1 MPSFD
6 IVSEL
11 DKHELENAVQQ
22 VQKEITTRFDFRDTA
37 SEIERTEEGIM
48 LRANSEGRLE
58 AALTVLR
65 EKCAKR
71 KISLRALDPQKPEP
85 AAKGHFRQLVKLK
98 EGITKEKAKDVI
110 QFLKEGKFKVQAAIQ
125 GEQLRVTGKKKD
137 ELQEVI
143 QAIRAKDFEV
153 DLQFTNFRD

>member
-11 DKHELENAVQQ
+11 DTHEIDNAVQQ
-22 VQKEITTRFDFRDTA
+22 AQKEVSTRFDFRGTDT
-37 SEIERTEEGIM
+37 EIERTEEGIV
-48 LRANSEGRLE
+48 LRGNSEGRVE
-58 AALTVLR
+58 AALNVLR

-71 KISLRALDPQKPEP
+71 RVSVRALDPQKLEP
-85 AAKGHFRQLVKLK
+85 AAKGHFRQLVVLK
-98 EGITKEKAKDVI
+98 KGISKEKAKDVI
-110 QFLKEGKFKVQAAIQ
+110 QFVKDGKFKVQTSIQ

-137 ELQEVI
+137 DLQEVI
-143 QAIRAKDFEV
+143 QVLKGKDFEI

>member
-11 DKHELENAVQQ
+11 DSHELENALQQ
-22 VQKEITTRFDFRDTA
+22 AQKEVIARFDFRGTDT
-37 SEIERTEEGIM
+37 ELERTEDGIM
-48 LRANSEGRLE
+48 LRANSENRLE

-71 KISLRALDPQKPEP
+71 KVSLRALDPQTPEP

-98 EGITKEKAKDVI
+98 QGISKEKAKDVI
-110 QFLKEGKFKVQAAIQ
+110 QFIKEGKFKVQASIQ
-125 GEQLRVTGKKKD
+125 GEQVRVTGKKRD

-143 QAIRAKDFEV
+143 QALRAKDLQI
-153 DLQFTNFRD
+153 DLQFTNFRE

>member
-6 IVSEL
+6 VVSEIEL
-11 DKHELENAVQQ
+11 HELENAVQQ
-22 VQKEITTRFDFRDTA
+22 AQKEVTTRFDFRGTDT
-37 SEIERTEEGIM
+37 EVERTEEGIV
-48 LRANSEGRLE
+48 LRANSEARLE
-58 AALTVLR
+58 AALSVLR

-71 KISLRALDPQKPEP
+71 RVSQRALDPQKPEP

-98 EGITKEKAKDVI
+98 QGISKEKAKEVI
-110 QFLKEGKFKVQAAIQ
+110 QFIKDGKFKVQAAIQ
-125 GEQLRVTGKKKD
+125 GEQVRVTGKKKD

-143 QAIRAKDFEV
+143 QALRGKDFGI

>member
-11 DKHELENAVQQ
+11 DKHELDNAIQQ
-22 VQKEITTRFDFRDTA
+22 AAKEVATRFDFRGSDATV
-37 SEIERTEEGIM
+37 ELKDQEVI
-48 LRANSEGRLE
+48 LKANGEGRVE
-58 AALTVLR
+58 AVLGVLQ

-71 KISLRALDPQKPEP
+71 KVSLRYLDPQPPEP
-85 AAKGHFRQLVKLK
+85 GSKGAFRLVVKLK
-98 EGITKEKAKDVI
+98 QGIAKEKARELI
-110 QFLKEGKFKVQAAIQ
+110 QFIKDGKFKVQASIQ
-125 GEQLRVTGKKKD
+125 GEQLRITGKKRD

-143 QAIRAKDFEV
+143 QALRVRDFEV

>member
-6 IVSEL
+6 VVSEIEL
-11 DKHELENAVQQ
+11 HELENAVQQ
-22 VQKEITTRFDFRDTA
+22 AQKEVTTRFDFRGTDT
-37 SEIERTEEGIM
+37 EVERTEEGIV
-48 LRANSEGRLE
+48 LRANSEARLE
-58 AALTVLR
+58 AALSVLR

-71 KISLRALDPQKPEP
+71 RVSLRALDPQRPEP

-98 EGITKEKAKDVI
+98 QGISKEKAKEVI
-110 QFLKEGKFKVQAAIQ
+110 QFIKDGKYKVQAAIQ
-125 GEQLRVTGKKKD
+125 GEQVRVTGKKKD

-143 QAIRAKDFEV
+143 QALRGKDFGV

>member
-11 DKHELENAVQQ
+11 DTHEIDNAVQQ
-22 VQKEITTRFDFRDTA
+22 AQKEVTTRFDFRGTDTDL
-37 SEIERTEEGIM
+37 ERTDDGIV
-48 LRANSEGRLE
+48 LRGNSEGRVE
-58 AALTVLR
+58 AALNVLR

-71 KISLRALDPQKPEP
+71 RVSLRALDPQKLEP

-98 EGITKEKAKDVI
+98 QGISKEKAKDII
-110 QFLKEGKFKVQAAIQ
+110 QFLKEGKYKVQASIQ
-125 GEQLRVTGKKKD
+125 GEQLRVNGKKKD

-143 QAIRAKDFEV
+143 QALRAKDFEV

>member
-11 DKHELENAVQQ
+11 QMHEVDNAVQQ
-22 VQKEITTRFDFRDTA
+22 AQKEVTTRFDFRGTDA
-37 SEIERTEEGIM
+37 DVERTDDGIV
-48 LRANSEGRLE
+48 LRASGEGRLE
-58 AALTVLR
+58 AVLSVLR
-65 EKCAKR
+65 EKFAKR
-71 KISLRALDPQKPEP
+71 KVSLRALDPQTPES
-85 AAKGHFRQLVKLK
+85 ASRGAYRQLVKLK
-98 EGITKEKAKDVI
+98 QGISKEKAKEVI

-143 QAIRAKDFEV
+143 QALRAKDFEV

>member
-6 IVSEL
+6 VVSEI

-22 VQKEITTRFDFRDTA
+22 AQKEVGARFDFRGTDT
-37 SEIERTEEGIM
+37 EIERTADGIV
-48 LRANSEGRLE
+48 LRGNSEGRVE
-58 AALTVLR
+58 AALNVLR

-71 KISLRALDPQKPEP
+71 SVSLRALDPQRVEP
-85 AAKGHFRQLVKLK
+85 AAKGHFRQLIKLK
-98 EGITKEKAKDVI
+98 EGIAKEQAKDVI
-110 QFLKEGKFKVQAAIQ
+110 QFLKDGKFKVQASIQ

-143 QAIRAKDFEV
+143 RALRGKDFEV
-153 DLQFTNFRD
+153 DLQFTNFRE

>member
-11 DKHELENAVQQ
+11 DMHELENAIQQ

-37 SEIERTEEGIM
+37 SEIERSDEGIT

-58 AALTVLR
+58 AALLVLR

-98 EGITKEKAKDVI
+98 QGISKEKAKDVI
-110 QFLKEGKFKVQAAIQ
+110 QFLKEGKFKVQSSIQ
-125 GEQLRVTGKKKD
+125 GEQVRVTGKKKD

-143 QAIRAKDFEV
+143 QALRAKDFEV
-153 DLQFTNFRD
+153 DLQFTNFRE

>member
-6 IVSEL
+6 VVSEIAM
-11 DKHELENAVQQ
+11 HELENAVQQ
-22 VQKEITTRFDFRDTA
+22 AQKEIGTRFDFRGTD
-37 SEIERTEEGIM
+37 SSIERTDEGITV
-48 LRANSEGRLE
+48 RANSEARLE
-58 AALTVLR
+58 AALVVLR

-71 KISLRALDPQKPEP
+71 GVSQRSLDPQRPEP

-98 EGITKEKAKDVI
+98 QGISKENAKDVI
-110 QFLKEGKFKVQAAIQ
+110 QFIKDGKFKVQAAIQ
-125 GEQLRVTGKKKD
+125 GEQVRITGKKKD

-143 QAIRAKDFEV
+143 QALRAKDFGV